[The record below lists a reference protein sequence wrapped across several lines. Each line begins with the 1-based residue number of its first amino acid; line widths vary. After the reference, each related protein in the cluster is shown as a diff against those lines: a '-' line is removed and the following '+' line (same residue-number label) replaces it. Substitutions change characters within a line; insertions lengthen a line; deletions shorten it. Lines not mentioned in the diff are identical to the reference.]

1 MSRTFDKT
9 WVCGCLLLVATVAVR
24 ADELARP
31 AIRLQRIDTE
41 GTQAVFTA
49 ESAKVVKLPA
59 SQAHAKDRDTT
70 FEVVGLDTSVLAALG
85 EETLD
90 QMAAA
95 RLLQVFV
102 AAVDS
107 GAASDSPSLLGTYRR
122 RGDALCFQPRF
133 PLEPGVTYEARLTLG
148 NAAKPTA
155 RLSARF
161 EVPRRTQTPTTR
173 VERVYPTSNVLPEN
187 QLKFYLHFSAPM
199 SAGRAYQHVRLL
211 DASGKMIEGAF
222 LEIGEELWDRSGQR
236 FTLFFDPG
244 RIKRGL
250 KPRED
255 LGPALEEGKSYTLL
269 VDRQWQDAN
278 GNPLVAEFRKSFKV
292 VEPDDVPPIETN
304 WRIERPTS
312 QNGFVLTIDFPEPLD
327 HALLER
333 VMWVE
338 RGSNPRTAE
347 HVDGQIAISRQETR
361 WQFTFAQPP
370 MSDAAY
376 FLVVERI
383 LEDRA
388 GNHLGRKFE
397 IDVFDS
403 IDKQP
408 SNERVRIPLSG
419 EQDQ

>member
-1 MSRTFDKT
+1 MSRTFDNMLI
-9 WVCGCLLLVATVAVR
+9 CGCLLLTTMAAR
-24 ADELARP
+24 ADEAARP
-31 AIRLQRIDTE
+31 VIRLQRVDTE
-41 GTQAVFTA
+41 GKQAVFPA
-49 ESAKVVKLPA
+49 ESATVVKLPA
-59 SQAHAKDRDTT
+59 NQAHAKDRDTT
-70 FEVVGLDTSVLAALG
+70 FEVTGLHARALATLG
-85 EETLD
+85 EEALD
-90 QMAAA
+90 QAAAA

-102 AAVDS
+102 APATS
-107 GAASDSPSLLGTYRR
+107 GTASDSPPLLGTYRR

-133 PLEPGVTYEARLTLG
+133 PLEPGVTYEVRLTLSD
-148 NAAKPTA
+148 AAQPTS

-161 EVPRRTQTPTTR
+161 TVPRRSQTATTR
-173 VERVYPTSNVLPEN
+173 VEQVYPTSNVLPEN

-199 SAGRAYQHVRLL
+199 SAGQAYQHVRLL
-211 DASGKMIEGAF
+211 DASGKTMEGAF

-269 VDRQWQDAN
+269 VDRPWQDAH
-278 GNPLVAEFRKSFKV
+278 GNPLVAEYRKPFKV
-292 VEPDDVPPIETN
+292 VGPDDVPPEETN

-312 QNGFVLTIDFPEPLD
+312 QNGFVLTVDFPEPLD

-338 RGSNPRTAE
+338 KGSNPRTAE
-347 HVDGQIAISRQETR
+347 HVDGQIGISRQETR

-370 MSDAAY
+370 VADAAY

-397 IDVFDS
+397 VDVFDS

-419 EQDQ
+419 AAGQ